1 MNGGSGAMSPVSVD
15 GSDWSGLNQYGKSE
29 SPFSPTFPSS
39 RPNLATPPTSGVPS
53 APLSPNGP
61 PPSLSPSN
69 LSSNPSPPSSVAARS
84 SVGTVG
90 EGPRDGRRYRQ
101 MEEILG
107 QHYVVLRRFLAGTAR
122 DDRGQMNKARD
133 KLQRL
138 SPTQFHE
145 LSTDVYDELIRR
157 QQASPPPGRPPRPDV
172 PPHLPPRP
180 DFHEKR
186 NSARERLAALT
197 HVRFRDLVTDV
208 FCELGRRFPHFNS
221 REYQGRPP
229 PNMGPPSARTSQS
242 SRGPPS
248 RMGRGYPSGGP
259 PGSPFP
265 PRSGSMGGPPS
276 MNGDGPFPR
285 SFQSNTMVPNKS
297 TMVEDSDD
305 MGPDDEDDARSDAF
319 ALDAVLS
326 RRGTATT
333 LGDSER
339 RMLVESQTQVAALQ
353 DKIEKLE
360 DLVRAK
366 DEELAHSS
374 QDADSSGISHSERQ
388 EWDDLRHELESK
400 VSKAEDLNSS
410 LQLELDRVRTEHDTM
425 ERDLRSQLD
434 ESSRSVEDT
443 GLQVRYEDLE
453 QKHQSL
459 QGELQHQKQVT
470 DEVRREASVFLEE
483 MKALTADSHANWER
497 EEQLSNEVHRLETES
512 NDWKNRYA
520 KVKAQMRHL
529 RTSSGGFADSRPD
542 ASVLTKEHQ
551 LVQVDGLVKDIHVTK
566 FQMSVDELL
575 RIARFEDSHL
585 VLQQIK
591 MVIATVRHILQDVE
605 HSPIPVDGS
614 AAIRTK
620 VKGQVST
627 TANNM
632 ITAAR
637 NFANSSGLSPVSL
650 LDAAASHL
658 CTAIIE
664 LIRVVKIQA
673 SPADELEDEYDEADV
688 SQEQFPDYFDT
699 SASQKR
705 MSNNSIY
712 SAMSRPDEDQFPVQ
726 NGVTNGVNNG
736 WGHVEEDHDVLEL
749 KLYVEDQTDGM
760 VQSIQSLVAS
770 IRAEDKLPTVQ
781 THVSAILGV
790 LANVVG
796 ATEHLMHER
805 SADLALREASE
816 PAILVLD
823 QCRSRL
829 ETTINEGEDAMT
841 AEELREVTNK
851 LPPIAFEIARQTK
864 DLVQRLEATSAEE
877 DDFRPV
883 PEFTRSA
890 LPLTMFCR
898 LRTLTPPSS
907 LFSSSSLFN
916 CTSIHPA
923 ARSFASSAVAMS
935 TAFFDIQ
942 YQLPGQAVT
951 TSRVNFKL
959 YNDVVPKTAA
969 NFAELCKKPQGQGYK
984 GSSFHRII
992 PDFMLQ
998 GGDFTRGNGTGG
1010 RSIYGEKFAD
1020 ENFAKKHT
1028 RPGLLSMAN
1037 AGPNT
1042 NGSQFFITT
1051 VVTSWLDGKHVVFG
1065 EVADEESLRVVLALQ
1080 ATGNNRGEI
1089 VTPTKPTIVDCGS
1102 A

>member
-90 EGPRDGRRYRQ
+90 DGPRDGRRYRQ

-305 MGPDDEDDARSDAF
+305 MGPEDEDDARSDAF

-575 RIARFEDSHL
+575 RIARFEDSRL

-796 ATEHLMHER
+796 ATEHLIHER
-805 SADLALREASE
+805 SADIVLREASE
-816 PAILVLD
+816 PAILALD

-829 ETTINEGEDAMT
+829 ETTINEGDDAMT

-1065 EVADEESLRVVLALQ
+1065 EVADEESLRVVMALQ
-1080 ATGNNRGEI
+1080 ATGNRNGEI
-1089 VTPTKPTIVDCGS
+1089 VSPTKPTIVDCGS